1 MFPVII
7 LHAHTFI
14 SEKYPRNKLSYL
26 KKKTS
31 VAYNSITLL
40 PIYYF
45 IIKKNDT
52 QEIKKLT
59 TISNT

>member
-1 MFPVII
+1 MIYDVSSNYFTRTYIYFREISQKQII
-7 LHAHTFI
+7 LL
-14 SEKYPRNKLSYL
+14 KKK

-45 IIKKNDT
+45 II
-52 QEIKKLT
+52 
-59 TISNT
+59 